1 MHIGMRL
8 LHPTAAGHSVIIT
21 RQQVQLFTSE
31 PYHSA
36 PDIYYECLLESTLS
50 GKLLSWWYSAS
61 VVVVLPCWVDCTHQA
76 ALNPVCAASAHLPC
90 ELQHIKRAKSE
101 RAFTGVTSCISECGC
116 YLAPGDGHDR
126 CLSCLGIKV
135 AFVDESCS
143 HCGKISIEELRTRLC
158 FLQRGRVPV
167 PLPWSRAPPGS
178 SWGSAT
184 SGSSWAG
191 LTVMVRNSLWS
202 CWRNRLDIHMVPLV
216 SFGARRSMSIAAS
229 EGEPDLS
236 GDDDSAPLP
245 HSRRPAMPDSGTEM
259 VAMLAWAA
267 EKVTRGNIYRIP
279 NPRGWT
285 IDFSR
290 WLALVLRAPP
300 WYLSFRKCMMRSLG
314 RGRHLSLPET
324 APVARPSS
332 PPSTVGQRG
341 GIWRSHRWNGMLRCN
356 CVQIP
361 QPPGVGIRRSPAL
374 TSSAYAA
381 WGEATSPLHAMALLQ
396 VHQDK
401 ALRDLHEGGHDPE
414 VLKELRTATDLA
426 LRAMKVT
433 ARSLGLAMSTMV
445 HRRQRL
451 YSLPRVAP
459 CHHPR
464 AANAAASS

>member
-1 MHIGMRL
+1 ML
-8 LHPTAAGHSVIIT
+8 
-21 RQQVQLFTSE
+21 
-31 PYHSA
+31 
-36 PDIYYECLLESTLS
+36 YY
-50 GKLLSWWYSAS
+50 
-61 VVVVLPCWVDCTHQA
+61 P
-76 ALNPVCAASAHLPC
+76 
-90 ELQHIKRAKSE
+90 
-101 RAFTGVTSCISECGC
+101 CISGSGC

-126 CLSCLGIKV
+126 CLSCLGIKE

-143 HCGKISIEELRTRLC
+143 HCGKITIEELWTRLS

-167 PLPWSRAPPGS
+167 PLPWSRAPPGG

-184 SGSSWAG
+184 SGNSWAG
-191 LTVMVRNSLWS
+191 LTVMVRNSLFGKVGLSQRS
-202 CWRNRLDIHMVPLV
+202 CSKWNGYVFPVLSSLT
-216 SFGARRSMSIAAS
+216 
-229 EGEPDLS
+229 DLS

-245 HSRRPAMPDSGTEM
+245 HSRQPVMPDSDTEM

-267 EKVTRGNIYRIP
+267 EKVTRGNIYRVP

-290 WLALVLRAPP
+290 WLVLVLRAPP
-300 WYLSFRKCMMRSLG
+300 QYLSFRKCMMRSLG

-324 APVARPSS
+324 ATVACPSS
-332 PPSTVGQRG
+332 PPSTVG
-341 GIWRSHRWNGMLRCN
+341 IWRSRRWNGRLRCN

-381 WGEATSPLHAMALLQ
+381 WGEAASPLHAMALLQ
-396 VHQDK
+396 VRQAK

-426 LRAMKVT
+426 LRAIKVT

-445 HRRQRL
+445 QRRQRL
-451 YSLPRVAP
+451 SLLVAEGGPLPPPPCSKRSSLQLSSAVEPVAGRPPRPSRSPPNLTATRRARGPETGDPEMEVYVFEEMVNTP
-459 CHHPR
+459 LSHPEEGR
-464 AANAAASS
+464 AENLWFLFPATGFMVSGTQNLDNIFF